1 MLRDKLAAL
10 GSPLTG
16 AVELSAGT
24 LGDIE
29 ARANSQ
35 DAETALDALRHDPEL
50 SAAFHRLVSA
60 ISPASATQRA
70 TVTVD
75 ESGVKLG
82 IAGF

>member
-16 AVELSAGT
+16 SVELSAGV

-29 ARANSQ
+29 AQGQSQ
-35 DAETALDALRHDPEL
+35 DTEAALDVLRNDPDL
-50 SAAFHRLVSA
+50 SAAFYRLASA
-60 ISPASATQRA
+60 ISPASATQRS

-75 ESGVKLG
+75 ESGAKLG
-82 IAGF
+82 IAGI